1 MEEKLKMGKKPGINR
16 TDFWV
21 SEICAFRHIDGKNG
35 YIHLHEN
42 CRPML

>member
-21 SEICAFRHIDGKNG
+21 FEICEFWHVDGKTR
-35 YIHLHEN
+35 YIHIHES
-42 CRPML
+42 CRH